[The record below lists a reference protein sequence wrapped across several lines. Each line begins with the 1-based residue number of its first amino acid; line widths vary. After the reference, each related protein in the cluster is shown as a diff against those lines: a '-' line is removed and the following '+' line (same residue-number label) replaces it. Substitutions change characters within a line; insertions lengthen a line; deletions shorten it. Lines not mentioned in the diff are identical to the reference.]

1 MAETTEGR
9 FKRDVINSS
18 RLEYVR
24 RMKTF
29 YEGLFNDLT
38 TKIGQETEEKVV
50 VTENVLH
57 KVEERLS
64 EFEKEEK
71 EIVNNCRR
79 LIGEVAGITS

>member
-1 MAETTEGR
+1 MATQGEER
-9 FKRDVINSS
+9 FKRDIENSS
-18 RLEYVR
+18 HLEYVR

-57 KVEERLS
+57 KIEERLS

>member
-57 KVEERLS
+57 KIEERLS